1 MNKIDPRKAL
11 GKGLHSL
18 LPPRSTAAPAQPS
31 TPSPA
36 AAPEPVREAGPAR
49 LPIHQVHPNPNQP
62 RREFD
67 PTALGEL
74 SSSIARDGVLQPLL
88 VRRTGDNVYQ
98 IIAGERRWRAAS
110 AAGLSEI
117 PAIVRDDSDEKTLEL
132 SIVEN
137 IQREDLNPIELA
149 AAFERMA
156 DELGLSHEEIG
167 KRTGKDRVTVSNAIR
182 LLQLPAAVQSM
193 VVQSQLSA
201 GHARALLKLNDDKRI
216 AEVAQRSVVEGWS
229 VRQMEKFTSEAA
241 EAAGKPPRA
250 PKETPPLD
258 PNVKAAIV
266 EMEGTL
272 GTRVRLVPGK
282 GRSGHLEIEYYSE
295 EDLERIYEL
304 IAGRAGNEVVR

>member
-1 MNKIDPRKAL
+1 
-11 GKGLHSL
+11 
-18 LPPRSTAAPAQPS
+18 
-31 TPSPA
+31 
-36 AAPEPVREAGPAR
+36 
-49 LPIHQVHPNPNQP
+49 
-62 RREFD
+62 
-67 PTALGEL
+67 
-74 SSSIARDGVLQPLL
+74 LQPLL
-88 VRRTGDNVYQ
+88 VRRTGENVYQ
-98 IIAGERRWRAAS
+98 IIAGERRWRAATS
-110 AAGLSEI
+110 AGLTEI
-117 PAIVRDDSDEKTLEL
+117 PAIVRDDDDEKTLEL

-193 VVQSQLSA
+193 VVQGQLSA
-201 GHARALLKLNDDKRI
+201 GHGRALLKLNDEKRI
-216 AEVAQRSVVEGWS
+216 AEVAARAVAEGWS

-250 PKETPPLD
+250 PKEAAPLD

-266 EMEGTL
+266 EMEGAL
-272 GTRVRLVPGK
+272 GTRVRLVPRGK
-282 GRSGHLEIEYYSE
+282 GGHLEIEYYSD

-304 IAGRAGNEVVR
+304 IAGAARQ